1 MARKK
6 TTAAL
11 LPAPPPPPTGAVI
24 HFGAS
29 SVTLLVGE
37 LLPAGGVNVLDY
49 LEKPLPLARDIFRS
63 GIVTR
68 PVMEQAAAIIRDFQ
82 QSLVEY
88 GVSAASVRSFTTNI
102 LSEASNHEIFLNR
115 MQITSGSRVE
125 LIDDGDMTRLIYQTT
140 VRLLKSNPEI
150 ANANTLVSHI
160 GPGNTRALY
169 FQKGRIQ
176 GYSSYR
182 LGIFRT
188 REAVA
193 GAEIGTAQQLLHIE
207 EQIRG
212 VVDYLATDYSD
223 AKVDFH
229 VAIGTEIQSAS
240 PYVVKPRQGACFIP
254 LKELEKF
261 TERLASMSADEMVR
275 HLHLSYSGSEG
286 MVAALQTNLALA
298 RRFDDKVLVVPE
310 ADFHRDMLMDMLTSN
325 PQTRTFQDEVLQAA
339 REVGKKFKCDHKH
352 AAHVSLFAQ
361 KIFQELQPLHGLDA
375 KHELLMRVAATL
387 HEVGM
392 FVSAR
397 EHHKHSLYLILNTE
411 VFGLSVKD
419 RTLVAL
425 LARYIRRYNPDPS
438 HPHFSDLSRE
448 DRMSVIKLAA
458 ILRIADGLDRSHSQ
472 RIKDIRM
479 KRERDTFHIE
489 ALGVNDVTVEQ
500 LAINSKSDIFQEIYG
515 CEIIVTPA

>member
-1 MARKK
+1 MSARKSSGDAFVQ
-6 TTAAL
+6 TS
-11 LPAPPPPPTGAVI
+11 AVI

-29 SVTLLVGE
+29 AVTLVVGE
-37 LLPAGGVNVLDY
+37 TGPAGEVSVLDY
-49 LEKPLPLARDIFRS
+49 LEIPLPLARDIFRS
-63 GIVTR
+63 GVVTR
-68 PVMEQAAAIIRDFQ
+68 PVMEQAAAILRDFQ
-82 QSLVEY
+82 HSLKEY
-88 GVSAASVRSFTTNI
+88 AVPASAVRSFTTNI

-115 MQITSGSRVE
+115 MQVTSGARVE

-140 VRLLKSNPEI
+140 VRLLKSNPQI
-150 ANANTLVSHI
+150 ANASTLVSHI

-169 FQKGRIQ
+169 FEKGRIQ

-193 GAEIGTAQQLLHIE
+193 RAETGAAQQLLHIE

-212 VVDYLATDYSD
+212 VVDYLATDYSG

-229 VAIGTEIQSAS
+229 VAIGTEIQSAA
-240 PYVVKPRQGACFIP
+240 PHIVKPRQGACYIT
-254 LKELEKF
+254 LKELESF
-261 TERLASMSADEMVR
+261 TESLAAMSADEMVR
-275 HLHLSYSGSEG
+275 RLHLHYSGSEG

-298 RRFDDKVLVVPE
+298 RRFGDKIVVVPE
-310 ADFHRDMLMDMLTSN
+310 GDFHRDLLMGLLVNT

-339 REVGKKFKCDHKH
+339 REVGKKFKTDHKH
-352 AAHVSLFAQ
+352 AEHVADFAQ
-361 KIFQELQPLHGLDA
+361 RIFEELQPLHGLDA

-411 VFGLSVKD
+411 IFGLSAKD

-425 LARYIRRYNPDPS
+425 FARYIRRYNPDPS
-438 HPHFSDLSRE
+438 HPHFSDLTRE
-448 DRMSVIKLAA
+448 ERMTVVKLAS
-458 ILRIADGLDRSHSQ
+458 ILRIADALDRSHSQ
-472 RIKDIRM
+472 RIKDIRL
-479 KRERDTFHIE
+479 KRDGDTFHIE
-489 ALGVNDVTVEQ
+489 AKGVNDVTVEQ
-500 LAINSKSDIFQEIYG
+500 LAINAKCDLFQEIFG
-515 CEIIVTPA
+515 CEVVLTPA